1 MQEEKGGDVAASS
14 DHNVKTVSKEES
26 TKMPRAKKEIKM
38 NNRGVK
44 RGRNIRGHGKR
55 SAKSK
60 EMRAPV
66 TDLGTEKL
74 AFVAPEDQE
83 FAGK

>member
-14 DHNVKTVSKEES
+14 DHNVKTISKEES
-26 TKMPRAKKEIKM
+26 SKIPRSKKGIKK

-44 RGRNIRGHGKR
+44 RGRNIRGHGMR
-55 SAKSK
+55 SAKLK

-66 TDLGTEKL
+66 TDLGNEN
-74 AFVAPEDQE
+74 FVAPEDQE